1 MRRSHPSNKPGV
13 TPRQCRKEIE
23 ADLARSEM
31 ENVMTEA
38 TTNPALRTFTL
49 DEAVKSGDTV
59 LIPAGTVITV
69 RKPGSG
75 ELRGLTLMA
84 LSQLD
89 VTALH
94 TLAPR
99 ITTPPIA
106 KGAVMD
112 PADLMQFG
120 GEVMDF
126 LLPKAAKAMAD
137 SPTT

>member
-1 MRRSHPSNKPGV
+1 MAEQNAATRSFVTDAPITVDGNVVVEAGV
-13 TPRQCRKEIE
+13 TVQ
-23 ADLARSEM
+23 
-31 ENVMTEA
+31 
-38 TTNPALRTFTL
+38 
-49 DEAVKSGDTV
+49 
-59 LIPAGTVITV
+59 V

-89 VTALH
+89 VAALE

-99 ITTPPIA
+99 ITSPVIP

-126 LLPKAAKAMAD
+126 LLPKAAKAAF
-137 SPTT
+137 PTE